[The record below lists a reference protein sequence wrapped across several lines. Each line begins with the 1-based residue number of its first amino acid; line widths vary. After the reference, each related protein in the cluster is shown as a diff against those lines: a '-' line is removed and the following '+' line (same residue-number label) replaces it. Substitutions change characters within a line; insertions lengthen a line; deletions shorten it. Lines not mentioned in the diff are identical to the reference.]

1 MIKKFDIVGKL
12 GGVALFACT
21 ALLGCSSP
29 EQPPQTNATTEPQAA
44 PQAEPQAVAQA
55 APDFVFLNGV
65 VLTVDEDFSTAEAVA
80 VTGNVISAVGTTE
93 DISELAGANTEVID
107 LGGKTMTPGLIDN
120 HNHLIYNAAIWPNN
134 TRLSDART
142 RKQAL
147 EILAAKAEEIG
158 PGDGSEHIIF
168 GFGGWKPLQFS
179 DDTSNFTRAELDAAM
194 PNNPAVVGGW
204 GGATLN
210 SKAMEFAG
218 ITTDMPD
225 PEPNIGKIWRDENGE
240 PTGYFSGSIFI
251 KWELRPL
258 FPEVTA
264 ETVVTGLKA
273 EIDDYLALGVTTSM
287 TYNGPEFP
295 EPLLY
300 HVRDHFADTPDQK
313 MRIYYP
319 PHFNNNVTAW
329 TPDEVAYVI
338 EGLNTQ
344 KPFTGSDMFQLT
356 HFGEHVYLPIPGNG
370 DVPEE
375 DWAIY
380 KEIAT
385 AAAANGWQLSEHAH
399 RHSIMEREIEIYE
412 EINEEYPITDLRWRV
427 EHSTTISRDLIERM
441 KALGML
447 VSIQSHIAIS
457 DPESRAASRF
467 RAEAFAQRDI
477 PPLGDIRDSGITY
490 GFGSDAQIA
499 GQDSPFFSIYWLV
512 TGKDTT
518 GQPYFTRGTLTRE
531 EALIGYT
538 RSNAYLIFKEDKLG
552 TIEVGKLADLVVLDR
567 DYLTVPGDDLR
578 DLKSVLTMVD
588 GRIVYESADFEG
600 ATASR

>member
-1 MIKKFDIVGKL
+1 MKKSYDIFIKFIGASL
-12 GGVALFACT
+12 LTSFFALSIACST
-21 ALLGCSSP
+21 A
-29 EQPPQTNATTEPQAA
+29 EQPVETETATESMAETNAG
-44 PQAEPQAVAQA
+44 
-55 APDFVFLNGV
+55 PDYIFVNGK
-65 VLTVDEDFSTAEAVA
+65 VLTVDEDFSIVEAVA
-80 VTGNVISAVGTTE
+80 VTGNTITAVGSTE
-93 DISELAGANTEVID
+93 DLRNLAAENTEVID
-107 LGGKTMTPGLIDN
+107 LEGKTLTPGIIDV
-120 HNHLIYNAAIWPNN
+120 HNHLIYNAPIWPNN
-134 TRLSDART
+134 TRLENART
-142 RKQAL
+142 RVQAL
-147 EILAAKAEEIG
+147 EILAGKAEEIG
-158 PGDGSEHIIF
+158 PGDGAEHIIF

-179 DDTSNFTRAELDAAM
+179 DDTSRLTLQELDQAL
-194 PNNPAVVGGW
+194 PNNPAIVGGW

-210 SKAMEFAG
+210 SKAMAFAG
-218 ITTDMPD
+218 ITKDTPD
-225 PEPNIGKIWRDENGE
+225 PEPNIGKIWRDDNGE

-258 FPEVTA
+258 FPEVSPT
-264 ETVVTGLKA
+264 TVVEGLKA

-300 HVRDHFADTPDQK
+300 HVRDTFANTPDQK

-329 TPDEVAYVI
+329 TPEEVDYVI
-338 EGLNTQ
+338 EGLSTQ
-344 KPFTGSDMFQLT
+344 KPFTGTDMFQLT

-399 RHSIMEREIEIYE
+399 RNAIMEREISIYE
-412 EINEEYPITDLRWRV
+412 EINEQYPITDLRWRV
-427 EHSTTISRDLIERM
+427 EHSTTISPDLIERM

-457 DPESRAASRF
+457 SPESRAASTY
-467 RAEAFAQRDI
+467 RAAAFAERDT
-477 PPLGDIRDSGITY
+477 PPLADIRESGITY

-499 GQDSPFFSIYWLV
+499 GLDSPFFTMYWLV
-512 TGKDTT
+512 TGKDVT

-538 RSNAYLIFKEDKLG
+538 RSNAYLMFKEDKLG
-552 TIEVGKLADLVVLDR
+552 TLEAGKLADLVVLDR
-567 DYLTVPGDDLR
+567 DYMTIPGDDIR
-578 DLKSVLTMVD
+578 DLKSLLTMVD
-588 GRIVYESADFEG
+588 GRIVYESEDF
-600 ATASR
+600 R

>member
-1 MIKKFDIVGKL
+1 MKKNYDIYIKFIGASL
-12 GGVALFACT
+12 LTSFFALSIACST
-21 ALLGCSSP
+21 A
-29 EQPPQTNATTEPQAA
+29 EQPVETETVTESLAETNAG
-44 PQAEPQAVAQA
+44 
-55 APDFVFLNGV
+55 PDYIFVNGK
-65 VLTVDEDFSTAEAVA
+65 VLTVDEDFSIVEAVA
-80 VTGNVISAVGTTE
+80 VTGNTITAVGSTQ
-93 DISELAGANTEVID
+93 DLRDLAAENTEVID
-107 LGGKTMTPGLIDN
+107 LEGKTLTPGIIDV
-120 HNHLIYNAAIWPNN
+120 HNHLIYNAPIWPNN
-134 TRLSDART
+134 TRLENART
-142 RKQAL
+142 RVQAL
-147 EILAAKAEEIG
+147 EILAEKAEEIG
-158 PGDGSEHIIF
+158 SGDGAEHIIF

-179 DDTSNFTRAELDAAM
+179 DDTSRLTLQELDQAL
-194 PNNPAVVGGW
+194 PNNPAIVGGW

-210 SKAMEFAG
+210 SKAMAFAG
-218 ITTDMPD
+218 ISKDTPD

-258 FPEVTA
+258 FPEVSPT
-264 ETVVTGLKA
+264 TVVEGLKA

-300 HVRDHFADTPDQK
+300 HVRDTFANTPDQK

-329 TPDEVAYVI
+329 TPEEVAYVI
-338 EGLNTQ
+338 EGLSTQ
-344 KPFTGSDMFQLT
+344 KPFTGTDMFQLT

-399 RHSIMEREIEIYE
+399 RNAIMEREISIYE
-412 EINEEYPITDLRWRV
+412 EINEQYPITDLRWRV
-427 EHSTTISRDLIERM
+427 EHSTTISPDLIERM

-457 DPESRAASRF
+457 SPESRAASAY
-467 RAEAFAQRDI
+467 RAAAFAERDT
-477 PPLGDIRDSGITY
+477 PPLADIRESGITY

-499 GQDSPFFSIYWLV
+499 GLDSPFFTMYWLV
-512 TGKDTT
+512 TGKDVT

-538 RSNAYLIFKEDKLG
+538 RSNAYLMFKEDKLG
-552 TIEVGKLADLVVLDR
+552 TLEAGKLADLVVLDR
-567 DYLTVPGDDLR
+567 DYMTVPGDEIR
-578 DLKSVLTMVD
+578 DLKSLLTMVD
-588 GRIVYESADFEG
+588 GRIVYEREDF
-600 ATASR
+600 R